1 MGRKKRCPEC
11 GSKKVDFYSIPKKCK
26 TCGFTWT
33 GKEKTR
39 DAKKDKVRF

>member
-11 GSKKVDFYSIPKKCK
+11 GSKKVDFFSIPKRCG
-26 TCGFTWT
+26 TCGFTWA